1 MRLWL
6 ASLACVLI
14 ARLRKWGLE
23 GTEWARAQVWTLR
36 SRLLKIE
43 ALVKVSV
50 RRVFFEI
57 SKHYPKKELFAKVLS
72 HLQAAP
78 ATVTGAT
85 A

>member
-1 MRLWL
+1 M
-6 ASLACVLI
+6 
-14 ARLRKWGLE
+14 
-23 GTEWARAQVWTLR
+23 GTGSVWTLR
-36 SRLLKIE
+36 SKLLKIG

-72 HLQAAP
+72 RLQAVR
-78 ATVTGAT
+78 ATVAATVAGAT